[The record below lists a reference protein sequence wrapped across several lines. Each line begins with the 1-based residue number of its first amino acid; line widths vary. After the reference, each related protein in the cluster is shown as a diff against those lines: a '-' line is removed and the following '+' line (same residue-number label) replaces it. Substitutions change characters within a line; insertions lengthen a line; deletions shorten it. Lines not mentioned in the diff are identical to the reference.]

1 MENNIKK
8 KIMNEKI
15 EKTDREINE
24 MVFKLYGVSKKEI
37 KMET

>member
-1 MENNIKK
+1 
-8 KIMNEKI
+8 MNEKI

-37 KMET
+37 KIVQNFSKK